1 MGTGAGKSILF
12 MLPASVSTGLT
23 IVVVPL
29 VALRFD
35 MKERCDK
42 LRIASAEWN
51 SRRSDESAQIM
62 FVTPEAAVGEAFGQ
76 YMNRQQAMGRL
87 DRIVVDECHVVLDS
101 LGGFRSRMLGLS
113 RLLRAETQ
121 MVYLTATLQPREEQ
135 VFLDVMGLPPKQELA
150 WFRGQTTRKNI
161 RYRVVEYDVGEEE
174 EAVVELVEGLK
185 RKYPLPAGGGAGCC
199 ELPPD
204 RGDCRAEEGAGAAVD
219 EWGEAGVYGNECVR
233 AGD

>member
-87 DRIVVDECHVVLDS
+87 DRIVVDECHV
-101 LGGFRSRMLGLS
+101 RR
-113 RLLRAETQ
+113 RW
-121 MVYLTATLQPREEQ
+121 Y
-135 VFLDVMGLPPKQELA
+135 
-150 WFRGQTTRKNI
+150 I
-161 RYRVVEYDVGEEE
+161 
-174 EAVVELVEGLK
+174 
-185 RKYPLPAGGGAGCC
+185 
-199 ELPPD
+199 
-204 RGDCRAEEGAGAAVD
+204 
-219 EWGEAGVYGNECVR
+219 
-233 AGD
+233 